1 MKNTYS
7 TPTIREISLSSLVET
22 LLEERIE
29 RLSIIN
35 IARVSLDDAVKDL
48 TTLDASVNQL
58 LSFLKEN
65 DKQEH
70 VNNFLTGVK
79 NNGQQ

>member
-1 MKNTYS
+1 LKNTYS